1 MKMRLYSYNRGELL
15 ADTKEKISIMDGVI
29 KVRDLEFTEN
39 ERVELI
45 YDIVAGIMSIIA
57 VIIVMLD
64 FSTRLTDGQAKIV
77 DIIDKSVYGVFV
89 LDYFVKLFTSKDK
102 KRFFKRNIIDLIAI
116 MPFFLF
122 PTEIGSVVK
131 LIKIVAYILRLV
143 GNIKEVLFTNGFIYA
158 LVSTIAITVLGS
170 IGIYIFE
177 YGNSTT
183 IKDYGDSLWW
193 SFVTVTTVGYGDIS
207 PTTTGG
213 RIIACILMITGIG
226 FLSMLT
232 STISTFF
239 FTTLQNKKMKEK
251 KEKRNK
257 ENKEKVIIDI
267 SDLPLEKRQNLI
279 SYYHFLKD
287 NN

>member
-1 MKMRLYSYNRGELL
+1 MEG
-15 ADTKEKISIMDGVI
+15 ISV
-29 KVRDLEFTEN
+29 KDLEFTDN

-64 FSTRLTDGQAKIV
+64 FSTRLTESQTKIV
-77 DIIDKSVYGVFV
+77 DILDKSVYAIFI
-89 LDYFVKLFTSKDK
+89 LDYFVKLFTSKNK

-116 MPFFLF
+116 MPFFLL
-122 PTEIGSVVK
+122 PTNIGSVFK

-143 GNIKEVLFTNGFIYA
+143 GNIREVLFTNGFIYA
-158 LVSTIAITVLGS
+158 LISTITITVLGS
-170 IGIYIFE
+170 VGIYIFE

-183 IKDYGDSLWW
+183 IHDYGDSLWW

-207 PTTTGG
+207 PSTTGG

-239 FTTLQNKKMKEK
+239 FTTLQNKKNKEK
-251 KEKRNK
+251 KERREERLKDK
-257 ENKEKVIIDI
+257 EHVIIDI
-267 SDLPLEKRQNLI
+267 SELSTEKRKNLL
-279 SYYHFLKD
+279 SYYEFLKD
-287 NN
+287 SNYTN